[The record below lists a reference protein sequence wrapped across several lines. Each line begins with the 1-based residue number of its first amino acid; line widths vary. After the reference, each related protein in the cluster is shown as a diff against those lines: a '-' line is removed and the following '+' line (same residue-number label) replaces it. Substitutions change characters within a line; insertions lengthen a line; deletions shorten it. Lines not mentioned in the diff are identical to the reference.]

1 MGYSCQWDTPGDS
14 YKVYINTPDFR
25 TIVCCNWARPNSGET
40 DREITIEIKRYVY
53 NALRIRISFHL
64 EDDFDPEYKIFPYNA
79 NILLINHW
87 VILFAERLTELLEY
101 VDNHE
106 SRIEITLGTEK
117 SKKKRRHQITLG
129 DDISHTIGIVSEAV
143 YLIEPGEIGLTSA
156 VLSAMANRIV
166 YPDGKTLIQDAKNT
180 GLGDITAENYEE
192 SVKAA
197 LSSKRWQEPLYAL
210 KPFHSLMRACGS
222 LIIHPSTPVPGYMS
236 RFDRKNVNLD
246 IMLSRSSSTGVRPMS
261 LRQLELIQRIISH
274 DSGMI
279 LLGNSLLSP
288 GTSKTMTSIL
298 SEETLDMSTDLLS
311 ESAVEV
317 CQEALMTATPDEA
330 LSIPGV
336 LAMRVV
342 IRSLASSMDSAD
354 EWKHLRS
361 VFLDNT
367 DRIMHPVQDVASVC
381 PQMGIVRLYVND
393 ILALAGLLD
402 NHLGISSDSMSILAL
417 TRKQFLAGNAFRR
430 VNKTMQLYHTGVI
443 KAELS
448 PYSSLRDSM
457 GPLARD
463 VFEPLIVSLLTIAG
477 VEPNPNTSISST
489 KEFCSI
495 MISLVETLS
504 VLERNTQRPQL
515 IQEAEQGIVVENT
528 QKTDLKTEK
537 RADNR
542 GITEQVPV
550 RRTSTTDAGLEDY

>member
-1 MGYSCQWDTPGDS
+1 MPILTQNWTTQWDTPGDS
-14 YKVYINTPDFR
+14 YKVYTNTPDFR
-25 TIVCCNWARPNSGET
+25 TLISCNWARPRNGDT
-40 DREITIEIKRYVY
+40 DREVTIEVERHRSNIPE
-53 NALRIRISFHL
+53 IRVSFYL
-64 EDDFDPEYKIFPYNA
+64 EDDFDPEYKIFPYRA

-87 VILFAERLTELLEY
+87 VALFAERLTELLEH
-101 VDNHE
+101 VDNYD
-106 SRIEITLGTEK
+106 SRVEIALSTKK

-166 YPDGKTLIQDAKNT
+166 YPDGKTLIQDARNT
-180 GLGDITAENYEE
+180 GLGDITTEKYEE

-197 LSSKRWQEPLYAL
+197 LSSNRWQEPLYVL

-236 RFDRKNVNLD
+236 RFDRKNANID
-246 IMLSRSSSTGVRPMS
+246 IILSRSASTGVRPMS

-298 SEETLDMSTDLLS
+298 SEETLDMSTDLLAD
-311 ESAVEV
+311 SASIV
-317 CQEALMTATPDEA
+317 CQEALMTTTPDEA

-336 LAMRVV
+336 LTMRAV
-342 IRSLASSMDSAD
+342 IRSLAVSMDSAD
-354 EWKHLRS
+354 EWEHLRS
-361 VFLDNT
+361 MFLDDT
-367 DRIMHPVQDVASVC
+367 DKIMHPVQSVESVC
-381 PQMGIVRLYVND
+381 PQMGIVRSYVTD

-402 NHLGISSDSMSILAL
+402 NHFGISSDSMSILSL
-417 TRKQFLAGNAFRR
+417 TRKQFLAGNGFRR
-430 VNKTMQLYHTGVI
+430 VNKTMQLYQTGVI
-443 KAELS
+443 KIEVS

-457 GPLARD
+457 SPLARD

-477 VEPNPNTSISST
+477 VEPNPSTSVSST
-489 KEFCSI
+489 KEFCGI
-495 MISLVETLS
+495 MIPLVKTLS
-504 VLERNTQRPQL
+504 AIGQNAQ
-515 IQEAEQGIVVENT
+515 
-528 QKTDLKTEK
+528 
-537 RADNR
+537 
-542 GITEQVPV
+542 
-550 RRTSTTDAGLEDY
+550 

>member
-1 MGYSCQWDTPGDS
+1 MPALNQNWTTRWDTPGDS
-14 YKVYINTPDFR
+14 YKVYTNTSDFR
-25 TIVCCNWARPNSGET
+25 TLISCNWTRFSTGYT
-40 DREITIEIKRYVY
+40 DREVTIEVERYSSNTSKIKV
-53 NALRIRISFHL
+53 SFYL

-117 SKKKRRHQITLG
+117 SKKERRHQITLG

-166 YPDGKTLIQDAKNT
+166 YPDGKTLIQDARNT

-192 SVKAA
+192 SVKAS
-197 LSSKRWQEPLYAL
+197 LSNNKWQEPLYAL
-210 KPFHSLMRACGS
+210 KPFHSLMRVCGS
-222 LIIHPSTPVPGYMS
+222 LIIHPSDPIPGYMS

-246 IMLSRSSSTGVRPMS
+246 IILSRSASTGVRPMS

-298 SEETLDMSTDLLS
+298 SEETLEINTDLLAD
-311 ESAVEV
+311 SAIRV
-317 CQEALMTATPDEA
+317 CQEALMMATPDEA

-342 IRSLASSMDSAD
+342 IRSLASSIDSAD
-354 EWKHLRS
+354 EWEHLRS
-361 VFLDNT
+361 MFLDDT

-381 PQMGIVRLYVND
+381 PQMGIVRSYVTD
-393 ILALAGLLD
+393 VLALAGLLD
-402 NHLGISSDSMSILAL
+402 NHLGISSDDMSILAL
-417 TRKQFLAGNAFRR
+417 TRKQFFVGNVFRR

-443 KAELS
+443 KMEVS
-448 PYSSLRDSM
+448 TYSSLRDSM
-457 GPLARD
+457 GTLARD
-463 VFEPLIVSLLTIAG
+463 VFEPLIVSLLTVAG
-477 VEPNPNTSISST
+477 VEPNPNTSVSST

-550 RRTSTTDAGLEDY
+550 R

>member
-1 MGYSCQWDTPGDS
+1 MERHRSNIP
-14 YKVYINTPDFR
+14 
-25 TIVCCNWARPNSGET
+25 
-40 DREITIEIKRYVY
+40 EIRV
-53 NALRIRISFHL
+53 SFYL

-117 SKKKRRHQITLG
+117 SKKERRHQITLG

-156 VLSAMANRIV
+156 VLSAMANRIN

-197 LSSKRWQEPLYAL
+197 LSNNRWQEPLYAL

-246 IMLSRSSSTGVRPMS
+246 IILSRSSSTGVRPMS

-288 GTSKTMTSIL
+288 GTSKTVTSIL
-298 SEETLDMSTDLLS
+298 SEDTLDIGTDLLAD
-311 ESAVEV
+311 SAVRV

-336 LAMRVV
+336 LAMRAF
-342 IRSLASSMDSAD
+342 IRSLAVSMNSAD
-354 EWKHLRS
+354 EWEHLRS
-361 VFLDNT
+361 MFLGDTN
-367 DRIMHPVQDVASVC
+367 RVMHPVQSVESVC
-381 PQMGIVRLYVND
+381 PQMGIVRSYITDV
-393 ILALAGLLD
+393 LALAGLLD
-402 NHLGISSDSMSILAL
+402 NYLGSSSNDVSILAL

-457 GPLARD
+457 GLLAHD
-463 VFEPLIVSLLTIAG
+463 AFEPLIVSLLTIVG
-477 VEPNPNTSISST
+477 VEPNPSTSISST

-495 MISLVETLS
+495 MIPLVEILS
-504 VLERNTQRPQL
+504 
-515 IQEAEQGIVVENT
+515 AVE
-528 QKTDLKTEK
+528 
-537 RADNR
+537 
-542 GITEQVPV
+542 
-550 RRTSTTDAGLEDY
+550 

>member
-1 MGYSCQWDTPGDS
+1 MPVLNQNWTTRWDTPGDS
-14 YKVYINTPDFR
+14 YKVYTNTSDFR
-25 TIVCCNWARPNSGET
+25 TLISCNWNRFNTGDT
-40 DREITIEIKRYVY
+40 DREVTIEVERYSSNTSKIKV
-53 NALRIRISFHL
+53 SFYL
-64 EDDFDPEYKIFPYNA
+64 EDDFDPEYKIFPYNT

-87 VILFAERLTELLEY
+87 VALLAERLTELLEH
-101 VDNHE
+101 VDNYD
-106 SRIEITLGTEK
+106 SRVEITLSTKK
-117 SKKKRRHQITLG
+117 SKKKRRHQVTLG
-129 DDISHTIGIVSEAV
+129 DDISRIISIVSEAV

-156 VLSAMANRIV
+156 VLSAMANRIN

-197 LSSKRWQEPLYAL
+197 LSNNRWQEPLYAL

-222 LIIHPSTPVPGYMS
+222 LVIHPSTPVPGYMR
-236 RFDRKNVNLD
+236 RFDNKNTNINVVLNDAIYAD
-246 IMLSRSSSTGVRPMS
+246 IKPMS

-342 IRSLASSMDSAD
+342 IRSLAVSMDSAD
-354 EWKHLRS
+354 EWEHLRS
-361 VFLDNT
+361 MFLDDT

-381 PQMGIVRLYVND
+381 PQMGIVRSYVTD
-393 ILALAGLLD
+393 VLVLAGLLD
-402 NHLGISSDSMSILAL
+402 NHLGISSDSMSVLAL
-417 TRKQFLAGNAFRR
+417 TRKQLLAGNAFRR

-443 KAELS
+443 KMEVS

-457 GPLARD
+457 GPLACD
-463 VFEPLIVSLLTIAG
+463 VFEPLIVSLLTIVG
-477 VEPNPNTSISST
+477 VEPDPSTSVSST
-489 KEFCSI
+489 KEFFGI
-495 MISLVETLS
+495 MIPLIETLS
-504 VLERNTQRPQL
+504 A
-515 IQEAEQGIVVENT
+515 I
-528 QKTDLKTEK
+528 
-537 RADNR
+537 
-542 GITEQVPV
+542 
-550 RRTSTTDAGLEDY
+550 

>member
-1 MGYSCQWDTPGDS
+1 MPALNQNWTTRWDSPGDS
-14 YKVYINTPDFR
+14 YKVHTNTPDFR
-25 TIVCCNWARPNSGET
+25 TLISCNWARPNSGDT
-40 DREITIEIKRYVY
+40 DREVTIEAERHLSKIPE
-53 NALRIRISFHL
+53 IRVSFYL
-64 EDDFDPEYKIFPYNA
+64 EDDFDPEYKIFPYRA

-87 VILFAERLTELLEY
+87 VALFAERLTELLEH
-101 VDNHE
+101 VDNYD
-106 SRIEITLGTEK
+106 SRVEIDLGTKK
-117 SKKKRRHQITLG
+117 SKKKRRHQISLG

-156 VLSAMANRIV
+156 ALSAMANRIN

-180 GLGDITAENYEE
+180 GLGDITAENYQE
-192 SVKAA
+192 SVNAA
-197 LSSKRWQEPLYAL
+197 LSNNRWQEPLYAL

-288 GTSKTMTSIL
+288 GTIKTMTSIL
-298 SEETLDMSTDLLS
+298 SDETLDMDTDLLS
-311 ESAVEV
+311 ESAVRV
-317 CQEALMTATPDEA
+317 CQEALMMATPDEA

-342 IRSLASSMDSAD
+342 IRSLAVSMDSVD
-354 EWKHLRS
+354 EWEQLRS
-361 VFLDNT
+361 VFLDDT

-381 PQMGIVRLYVND
+381 PQMGIVRSYVTD
-393 ILALAGLLD
+393 VLALAGLLD
-402 NHLGISSDSMSILAL
+402 NHLGSSSNDVSILSL

-430 VNKTMQLYHTGVI
+430 VNKTMQLYHTEVI
-443 KAELS
+443 KTEVS

-463 VFEPLIVSLLTIAG
+463 AFEPLIVSLLTIAG
-477 VEPNPNTSISST
+477 VEPNPSTSVSST

-495 MISLVETLS
+495 MIPLVKTLS
-504 VLERNTQRPQL
+504 AV
-515 IQEAEQGIVVENT
+515 EQNA
-528 QKTDLKTEK
+528 Q
-537 RADNR
+537 
-542 GITEQVPV
+542 
-550 RRTSTTDAGLEDY
+550 

>member
-1 MGYSCQWDTPGDS
+1 MPVLTQKWTTQWDAPGDS
-14 YKVYINTPDFR
+14 YKVYTNTPDFR
-25 TIVCCNWARPNSGET
+25 TIISCNWTRFSTGDT

-64 EDDFDPEYKIFPYNA
+64 KDKFDPEYKIFPYSA

-129 DDISHTIGIVSEAV
+129 DDISRTISIVSEAV

-156 VLSAMANRIV
+156 VLSAMANRIN
-166 YPDGKTLIQDAKNT
+166 YPDGKSLIQDAKNM
-180 GLGDITAENYEE
+180 GLGDITAENHEE

-197 LSSKRWQEPLYAL
+197 LSNNRWQEPLYAL

-246 IMLSRSSSTGVRPMS
+246 IMLSRSASTGVRPMS

-274 DSGMI
+274 NSGMI

-298 SEETLDMSTDLLS
+298 SEETLEINTDLLAD
-311 ESAVEV
+311 SAIRV
-317 CQEALMTATPDEA
+317 CREALMTATPDES

-367 DRIMHPVQDVASVC
+367 DRIMHPVQSVESVC
-381 PQMGIVRLYVND
+381 PQMGIVRSYVTD
-393 ILALAGLLD
+393 VLALA
-402 NHLGISSDSMSILAL
+402 
-417 TRKQFLAGNAFRR
+417 
-430 VNKTMQLYHTGVI
+430 
-443 KAELS
+443 
-448 PYSSLRDSM
+448 
-457 GPLARD
+457 
-463 VFEPLIVSLLTIAG
+463 
-477 VEPNPNTSISST
+477 
-489 KEFCSI
+489 
-495 MISLVETLS
+495 
-504 VLERNTQRPQL
+504 
-515 IQEAEQGIVVENT
+515 
-528 QKTDLKTEK
+528 
-537 RADNR
+537 
-542 GITEQVPV
+542 
-550 RRTSTTDAGLEDY
+550 

>member
-1 MGYSCQWDTPGDS
+1 MPVLTQKWTTQWDIPGDS

-64 EDDFDPEYKIFPYNA
+64 EDDFDPEYKIFPYSA

-87 VILFAERLTELLEY
+87 VVLFAERLTELLEQ
-101 VDNHE
+101 VDNYD
-106 SRIEITLGTEK
+106 SRVEIALSTKK

-180 GLGDITAENYEE
+180 GLGDITAENYDE

-197 LSSKRWQEPLYAL
+197 LSSNRWQEPLYAL

-246 IMLSRSSSTGVRPMS
+246 VMLGRSASTGVRSMS
-261 LRQLELIQRIISH
+261 LRQLELIQRIINH

-298 SEETLDMSTDLLS
+298 SEETLDMSADMLA
-311 ESAVEV
+311 ESAIEV

-336 LAMRVV
+336 LAMRAVV
-342 IRSLASSMDSAD
+342 RSMAVSMKPEN
-354 EWKHLRS
+354 EWEYLRS
-361 VFLDNT
+361 VFLDDT
-367 DRIMHPVQDVASVC
+367 DRIMHPVQDIASVC
-381 PQMGIVRLYVND
+381 PQMGIVRSYITD

-402 NHLGISSDSMSILAL
+402 NHLGISSDDMSILSL
-417 TRKQFLAGNAFRR
+417 TRKQFLAGNVFRK

-443 KAELS
+443 KMETS

-477 VEPNPNTSISST
+477 VEPNPSTSVSST

-495 MISLVETLS
+495 IIPLVETLS
-504 VLERNTQRPQL
+504 TIERNDQ
-515 IQEAEQGIVVENT
+515 
-528 QKTDLKTEK
+528 
-537 RADNR
+537 
-542 GITEQVPV
+542 
-550 RRTSTTDAGLEDY
+550 